1 MFDDIIQ
8 KKPKRL
14 TVDDITWDK
23 NCSNCGHGNESKEL
37 INLIFCGKDSAHRHK
52 DYFCY
57 DWKEIDIKIVK

>member
-23 NCSNCGHGNESKEL
+23 NCSNCGYGNESKQL
-37 INLIFCGKDSAHRHK
+37 VNLIYCNKMSAHRHK

-57 DWKEIDIKIVK
+57 DWKETEVKIIK